1 MAKKARAVQQL
12 VAAKTNIKATYK
24 VGGVEKTLTEML
36 AVKAGCGQQR
46 YVLLDESK
54 GEPVGT
60 LVDKFNP
67 LTPILSVEAE
77 AVKYVRKRKR
87 EGHRYESAKVLEL
100 R

>member
-1 MAKKARAVQQL
+1 MAKTARVVQQP
-12 VAAKTNIKATYK
+12 VAAKLNIKATYK
-24 VGGVEKTLTEML
+24 VGGVEKTLSEML

-60 LVDKFNP
+60 LVDKLNP
-67 LTPILSVEAE
+67 LTLILSVEAE
-77 AVKYVRKRKR
+77 AVAHERKRKR
-87 EGHRYESAKVLEL
+87 EGHRYETRKVLEL